1 VAYSCFYWQ
10 ITDVLETFYLLLTA
24 HSHVRQKVPIY
35 IYLTVTQLVG
45 VIYLLLKA
53 RVPDR

>member
-1 VAYSCFYWQ
+1 MAYSCFYWQ
-10 ITDVLETFYLLLTA
+10 ITDTLENFTYYLRQIDMCAKTYTA
-24 HSHVRQKVPIY
+24 LH
-35 IYLTVTQLVG
+35 LTVTQLIG